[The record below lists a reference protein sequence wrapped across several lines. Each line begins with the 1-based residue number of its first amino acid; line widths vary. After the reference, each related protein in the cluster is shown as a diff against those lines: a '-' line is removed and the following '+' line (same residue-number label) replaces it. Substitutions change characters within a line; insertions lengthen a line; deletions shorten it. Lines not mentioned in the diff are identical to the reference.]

1 MATDEETYI
10 RRMFQSYDDNGNGVL
25 DREEFY
31 KVLKSM
37 IKTLAEDQSEEEL
50 DKIAEEATIKFD
62 LNKNGIIEFNEFNN
76 LVRFLIDEKGLSI
89 NE

>member
-10 RRMFQSYDDNGNGVL
+10 RRMFLSYDDNKNGVL

-31 KVLKSM
+31 KVFKSM
-37 IKTLAEDQSEEEL
+37 IQQLADDQTEEEL
-50 DKIAEEATIKFD
+50 DKIAEEATQKFD
-62 LNKNGIIEFNEFNN
+62 LNQNGKIEFEEFNN

-89 NE
+89 NN